1 MSLRKQKELV
11 TEKFEDKTK
20 CLDTF
25 NNDKDEQY
33 LQPIR
38 KIKKSNAV
46 PFIVPKNIGKDL
58 TPTAS

>member
-1 MSLRKQKELV
+1 MRTQKELV

-33 LQPIR
+33 LQSIR

-46 PFIVPKNIGKDL
+46 PLIVPKILEKI
-58 TPTAS
+58 